1 MIINYFFGNGR
12 LVLVLVLVLVLDLG
26 NFLIYGS

>member
-1 MIINYFFGNGR
+1 MIINYFFGNDR